1 MAYTVAEIIN
11 IAKVNQYLCANDIDK
26 KGLYGGGV
34 DLGLPRKM
42 YCIRKNVEYWYNL
55 DSTDVSL
62 VPTSNYLY
70 ALCSPYNQQ
79 AAYIL
84 NNNTGGTVAIPNA
97 PVSVKSPIR
106 ITSSDFADATN
117 WNGNN
122 SDNISIL
129 PTYTLQV
136 FANFVARYLT
146 EGTEWERT
154 STGINI
160 LLSGFD
166 SQTQDYEFYIF
177 ISA

>member
-1 MAYTVAEIIN
+1 MSLSATVT
-11 IAKVNQYLCANDIDK
+11 QFS
-26 KGLYGGGV
+26 GGV
-34 DLGLPRKM
+34 SA
-42 YCIRKNVEYWYNL
+42 
-55 DSTDVSL
+55 STPSQSL
-62 VPTSNYLY
+62 IATSNYLY
-70 ALCSPYNQQ
+70 SLCRGYNLA
-79 AAYIL
+79 AAYISGS
-84 NNNTGGTVAIPNA
+84 GGGVTPIN
-97 PVSVKSPIR
+97 PVTTIKSPIL
-106 ITSSDFADATN
+106 ISSSDFVDATN

-136 FANFVARYLT
+136 FANFVARFLI

-154 STGINI
+154 ASGINI